1 MKKCLH
7 FFGLVLLITCCSFT
21 KGNTHT
27 TATKKEHNEVSFF
40 KEKASSPFI
49 EFTFFKAI
57 QVAETTINLLGAN
70 SFPFSSEDQTVK
82 PFTTNKV
89 LEQFIEF
96 QFLQYANTEKN
107 FLFLSRKSD
116 LIFPFHYHW

>member
-1 MKKCLH
+1 MTKYLH
-7 FFGLVLLITCCSFT
+7 FFGLALLIVCCSFT

-27 TATKKEHNEVSFF
+27 NTTKKEHNEVSFF
-40 KEKASSPFI
+40 KEKASSSV
-49 EFTFFKAI
+49 ESTFFKAI
-57 QVAETTINLLGAN
+57 QVAEITINQLGAN
-70 SFPFSSEDQTVK
+70 TFTFSSEESTVK
-82 PFTTNKV
+82 PFTTNKG

-96 QFLQYANTEKN
+96 QFLQYVNTEKN